1 MSQEHV
7 SPDPELK
14 TVESAL
20 GALKPSPSRID
31 RDRVMFLAGQAAARR
46 RSIGYRTWVAVA
58 ASLGLV
64 SLVEAGMLARRPEVV
79 ERVVYV
85 TRPDISPDTAPPD
98 RLMAERDVPTEP
110 RRSGGDFALAKRTH
124 DALTAQLLR
133 DGLDALPALPTS
145 SWGGHGPSPVSSHQ
159 LLKEELRKMLD
170 PGGPS

>member
-46 RSIGYRTWVAVA
+46 RTAGQWAWVAVA
-58 ASLGLV
+58 AGLGLV

-85 TRPDISPDTAPPD
+85 TRPDTSPETAFPD
-98 RLMAERDVPTEP
+98 RLAAERDIPPEP
-110 RRSGGDFALAKRTH
+110 RTEGTSARCF
-124 DALTAQLLR
+124 
-133 DGLDALPALPTS
+133 PAA
-145 SWGGHGPSPVSSHQ
+145 
-159 LLKEELRKMLD
+159 
-170 PGGPS
+170 